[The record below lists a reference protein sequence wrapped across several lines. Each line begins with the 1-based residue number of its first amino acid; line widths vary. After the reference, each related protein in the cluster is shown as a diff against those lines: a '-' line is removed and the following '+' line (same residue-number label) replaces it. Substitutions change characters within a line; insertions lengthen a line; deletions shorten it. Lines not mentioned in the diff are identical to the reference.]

1 MRESSKIRLITFRKS
16 KKEKELEEKLSKVKE
31 DEKKKKDLRDEF
43 EKKKDSNKRAYEEWL
58 DKKEE
63 EMINNAERSMNSTS
77 MSALPPFYPS
87 SRTIAFGR

>member
-1 MRESSKIRLITFRKS
+1 M
-16 KKEKELEEKLSKVKE
+16 KE
-31 DEKKKKDLRDEF
+31 DEKKKRELREEF
-43 EKKKDSNKRAYEEWL
+43 EKKKANNRKAYEEWL

-63 EMINNAERSMNSTS
+63 EMIKNAERSLNATS